1 MLTTCYT
8 PGPQPNPAKK
18 VKYYVTYKVSALDY
32 NRGLQY
38 MSENTQRATFGQI
51 PVTTGPVGHAD
62 MDHREIDAQLE
73 LLRDRVLLLGG
84 KTEDAVHRAMRSLTE
99 RDSDLA
105 RSVCEA
111 DEQIDQME
119 LEIDQLSI
127 EILASHQPAEHDLR
141 LVVSVAKITPILER
155 IADHATSI
163 AEAAI
168 VLNNEPQIDSYVD
181 FSMMADIA
189 AEMLREALNAFT
201 SEDAA
206 ASREIIARDLTLDK
220 CYGRVFD
227 GLIETLVKN
236 PAAANGAAR
245 LLFVAKHIERIGDY
259 VKDICELNVY
269 LTEAVFIKHSQ
280 GN

>member
-1 MLTTCYT
+1 MDELFA
-8 PGPQPNPAKK
+8 PAAFE
-18 VKYYVTYKVSALDY
+18 YVPVH
-32 NRGLQY
+32 
-38 MSENTQRATFGQI
+38 FGFNSRE
-51 PVTTGPVGHAD
+51 T
-62 MDHREIDAQLE
+62 MEHRDIDAQLD
-73 LLRDRVLLLGG
+73 LLRDSVLLLGG
-84 KTEDAVHRAMRSLTE
+84 KTEEAVHRAMRSLTE
-99 RDSDLA
+99 RDTELA

-127 EILASHQPAEHDLR
+127 AILASQQPTEHDLR

-163 AEAAI
+163 AEAAVI
-168 VLNNEPQIDSYVD
+168 LNNEPQIDSYID
-181 FSMMADIA
+181 FSLMAEIA
-189 AEMLREALNAFT
+189 ADMLRDALNAFT

-206 ASREIIARDLTLDK
+206 ASREIIGRDRELDT

-227 GLIETLVKN
+227 GLLAGMSKKPESSG
-236 PAAANGAAR
+236 GAAR

-269 LTEAVFIKHSQ
+269 LREAVFIKHSPQ
-280 GN
+280 D